1 MVSLSLS
8 RSAERL
14 FVRFARG
21 IAFERSGM
29 MGLQRNF
36 TSFLCLNLKVFCLS
50 TGNGSH
56 CVHEPTSEEWMCE
69 RTYKNGNLFLKKFK
83 EWSGFILLLNRYDF
97 KATLKI

>member
-1 MVSLSLS
+1 MVFLSLS

-21 IAFERSGM
+21 IAFEKSAIPPSKEFHKFP
-29 MGLQRNF
+29 LF
-36 TSFLCLNLKVFCLS
+36 KSESPSVFLHQGI

-69 RTYKNGNLFLKKFK
+69 KNL
-83 EWSGFILLLNRYDF
+83 
-97 KATLKI
+97 